1 MTYKK
6 VTTSTN
12 DVFSGEQVTIYGISL
27 YSGSDA
33 ATAILENAATSGTN
47 DFAKISC
54 AAGATLN
61 SLAWQNQGL
70 VVRYVS
76 VTLTGTSPALYIYY
90 A

>member
-6 VTTSTN
+6 ITASTD
-12 DVFSGEQVTIYGISL
+12 DVFSGEQITIYGISL

-33 ATAILENAATSGTN
+33 ATAILENAIEDGTN
-47 DFAKISC
+47 DFAKINC
-54 AAGATLN
+54 ATAATLN
-61 SLAWQNQGL
+61 SLAWGTQGL
-70 VVRYVS
+70 VVHYVS